1 MSGYGEFSE
10 FECRKF
16 AMKFSKDENYVEA
29 GAVGSIEE
37 SMNTKT
43 VTKNTWVLKRKH
55 VPEELERAN

>member
-16 AMKFSKDENYVEA
+16 AMKFA
-29 GAVGSIEE
+29 
-37 SMNTKT
+37 
-43 VTKNTWVLKRKH
+43 KH